1 SRESVNNNLLSSGDA
16 SQHTYDSLWKSQAGR
31 VSELRRPLTADSA
44 KTSNL
49 DSDDNEDEGDLN

>member
-31 VSELRRPLTADSA
+31 GKLYILYT
-44 KTSNL
+44 KMIYF
-49 DSDDNEDEGDLN
+49 